1 MPSQT
6 LRTMVHV
13 TEHHALLILMCPDC
27 QRKYGDHN
35 PNYRYANVT
44 PAAAVLE
51 YQKIIKRRSCM

>member
-1 MPSQT
+1 
-6 LRTMVHV
+6 MVHV

-44 PAAAVLE
+44 PAAAALE
-51 YQKIIKRRSCM
+51 YKKLIKRRSCM